1 MPRRNLAGNWWGP
14 SERVTLRLTR
24 ADIALLDHLAE
35 AWQGDRSEVLRRALR
50 EAGAAERRRRRD
62 ELLAALPTM
71 SVPQLRSL
79 AAEHWINGRSK
90 MSKAELQDRLRS
102 ILSR

>member
-24 ADIALLDHLAE
+24 ADIDLLDHLAE
-35 AWQGDRSEVLRRALR
+35 GWKLDRSEVLRRALR
-50 EAGAAERRRRRD
+50 EAGANERRRHRD
-62 ELLAALPTM
+62 ALLAALPTM
-71 SVPQLRSL
+71 TVPQLRSL
-79 AAEHWINGRSK
+79 AADHWIDGRSK
-90 MSKAELQDRLRS
+90 MNKAELQDRLRS